1 MALWGGRFEDGSGGP
16 DALFRAF
23 NDSLPFDKRLLED
36 DIHGSI
42 AWAAAICRAGVITE
56 SERATLEEALR
67 AVLIE
72 VKANPALIDKA
83 TDEDVHSFVERLL
96 VERAGALGKK
106 LHTGRSRNDQVATD
120 LRLWTART
128 ISGALLPALREARS
142 SLLRLA
148 DRELESVLPGYTH
161 LQRAQ
166 PILWGHWALAYAE
179 MLERDA
185 ERLAQALA
193 RTRVSPLGS
202 GALAGTAYDVDREQI
217 ARDLGFGGGGG
228 GGGGGATRN
237 SLDAVSDRDFAVDT
251 VNACVLCALHLSRL
265 AEDLIIYSTGE
276 FAFVEMSDKWSSG
289 SSLMPQKKNPDAL
302 ELLRAKT
309 GRIIGAQATLNTVL
323 KGLPLAYNKD
333 LQEDKE
339 PLFEATDSLL
349 LVLRVLP
356 GVLDGMKV
364 SRETCRRAAEGGHA
378 NATDFADYLVD
389 KGVPFREAHEI
400 TGRVVRLALSK
411 GVPIERLSLPELR
424 TLAPQA
430 GEDVFARL
438 TLDAIIAKRD
448 VLGGTATDR
457 VREQLQAARQ
467 RTV

>member
-1 MALWGGRFEDGSGGP
+1 MALWGGRFGEGP

-36 DIHGSI
+36 DVNGSI
-42 AWAAAICRAGVITE
+42 AWAAAVASVGVITE
-56 SERATLEEALR
+56 SERATVEEALR
-67 AVLIE
+67 AILVE
-72 VKANPALIDKA
+72 VRANPGLIDKA
-83 TDEDVHSFVERLL
+83 GDEDVHSFVERLL
-96 VERAGALGKK
+96 VERIGPLGKK

-120 LRLWTART
+120 LRLWTSR
-128 ISGALLPALREARS
+128 ALADAVLPALREARAA
-142 SLLRLA
+142 LLRLA
-148 DRELESVLPGYTH
+148 ERELESVLPGYTH

-166 PILWGHWALAYAE
+166 PVLWGHWALAYAE
-179 MLERDA
+179 MLERDG
-185 ERLAQALA
+185 ERFAQTLA

-202 GALAGTAYDVDREQI
+202 GALAGTAYAVDRERI
-217 ARDLGFGGGGG
+217 ARDLGFER
-228 GGGGGATRN
+228 ASRN

-265 AEDLIIYSTGE
+265 AEDLIIYSSGE

-302 ELLRAKT
+302 ELIRAKT
-309 GRIIGAQATLNTVL
+309 GRIVGAQSTLNMVL

-339 PLFEATDSLL
+339 PLFEATDSVL

-364 SRETCRRAAEGGHA
+364 NRETCRRAAEGGHA

-389 KGVPFREAHEI
+389 KGVPFREAHEVA
-400 TGRVVRLALSK
+400 GKVVRLALLR
-411 GVPIERLSLPELR
+411 GVAIERLPLAELR
-424 TLAPQA
+424 GVAPQV

-438 TLDAIIAKRD
+438 GLDAIVAKRD
-448 VLGGTATDR
+448 VLGGTALGR
-457 VREQLQAARQ
+457 VREALRAALARAF
-467 RTV
+467 

>member
-1 MALWGGRFEDGSGGP
+1 MALWGARFEDGP

-36 DIHGSI
+36 DVRGSI
-42 AWAAAICRAGVITE
+42 VWAAAICRAGVITE
-56 SERATLEEALR
+56 DERATLEEALR
-67 AVLIE
+67 AIMVE
-72 VKANPALIDKA
+72 VRANPTLIDKA

-96 VERAGALGKK
+96 VERVGHLGKK

-120 LRLWTART
+120 IRLWTSRAT
-128 ISGALLPALREARS
+128 CELLLPALREARA

-148 DRELESVLPGYTH
+148 ERELEAVLPGYTH

-166 PILWGHWALAYAE
+166 PVLWGHWALAYAE

-185 ERLAQALA
+185 QRLTQSAERA
-193 RTRVSPLGS
+193 RVSTLGS
-202 GALAGTAYDVDREQI
+202 GALAGTAYAVDRTRI
-217 ARDLGFGGGGG
+217 AHELGFSH
-228 GGGGGATRN
+228 ATRN

-251 VNACVLCALHLSRL
+251 VNSCVLCAIHLSRL

-276 FAFVEMSDKWSSG
+276 FAFVEMSDRWSSG

-302 ELLRAKT
+302 ELLRAKA
-309 GRIIGAQATLNTVL
+309 GRIIGTQATLNTVL

-339 PLFEATDSLL
+339 PLFEAVDSLL

-364 SRETCRRAAEGGHA
+364 NRETCRRAAEGGHA
-378 NATDFADYLVD
+378 NATDFADYLVE

-400 TGRVVRLALSK
+400 TGRVVRFALSK
-411 GVPIERLSLPELR
+411 DVPIERLPLADIRSI
-424 TLAPQA
+424 APQA
-430 GEDVFARL
+430 GEDLFPRL
-438 TLDAIIAKRD
+438 NLDAIIAKRD
-448 VLGGTATDR
+448 VVGGTAINR
-457 VREQLQAARQ
+457 VREQLELAKHRPI
-467 RTV
+467 